1 MKPFLKKTVP
11 VAGLVGLGTLLAP
24 AVHAAAIDVSGVVTE
39 IGNQVAPVVLIGG
52 AVLALIVMVKAF
64 IWVRGALR

>member
-11 VAGLVGLGTLLAP
+11 VAGLVGLGSLMAP
-24 AVHAAAIDVSGVVTE
+24 AAHAAAIDVSGVVTE